1 VEWSE
6 REGEKKKRNKK
17 IERKVRSDV
26 CAGEEKKKKTE
37 KKCAECKC

>member
-6 REGEKKKRNKK
+6 RKGEKKRNKK

-26 CAGEEKKKKTE
+26 CAEEKKNRKE
-37 KKCAECKC
+37 M

>member
-1 VEWSE
+1 VKEK
-6 REGEKKKRNKK
+6 GKKKRNKK

-26 CAGEEKKKKTE
+26 CVGEKKKTE